1 MLICGEWTYVDTKMK
16 LLVESDWKCCFQ
28 VSIRFHC
35 WTTAVRIQ
43 SLTFAFWCF
52 TDVLRICTNS
62 LASLDWN
69 TSEILTDIAFEAW
82 QNLPHSGCNEF
93 HASAVFIWAR
103 IMSPQYQWN
112 IYINYLNT
120 HYRMHPW
127 GCNVPGRFIIIC
139 RSRLLQNATRLHQ
152 IHYK

>member
-1 MLICGEWTYVDTKMK
+1 MGKKIKLKPTKIKKELGFNYSNWLYQSFGEKKVLICGEWTSVDTKMK
-16 LLVESDWKCCFQ
+16 LLVESVWKCCFQ

-69 TSEILTDIAFEAW
+69 TSETLTDIAFEAW

-93 HASAVFIWAR
+93 HASAVFVGQGLCHLSNNEIS
-103 IMSPQYQWN
+103 I
-112 IYINYLNT
+112 
-120 HYRMHPW
+120 
-127 GCNVPGRFIIIC
+127 
-139 RSRLLQNATRLHQ
+139 
-152 IHYK
+152 